1 MEKKSKKVFTCEYA
15 IVCAEYKKDKC
26 PCQLANTKKN
36 QVVFDSMNRNKQ
48 EVKMTTKKEAGTL
61 HTLKVMVLV
70 GGIAAITYYVI
81 FITAQPTIKEVTRNL
96 VGWFN

>member
-1 MEKKSKKVFTCEYA
+1 
-15 IVCAEYKKDKC
+15 
-26 PCQLANTKKN
+26 
-36 QVVFDSMNRNKQ
+36 
-48 EVKMTTKKEAGTL
+48 MTTKKEAGTL